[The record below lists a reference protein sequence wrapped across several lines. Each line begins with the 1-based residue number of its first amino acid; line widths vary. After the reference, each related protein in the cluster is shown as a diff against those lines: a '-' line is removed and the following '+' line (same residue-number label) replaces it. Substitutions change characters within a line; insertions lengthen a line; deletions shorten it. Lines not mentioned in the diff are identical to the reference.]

1 MQNIEP
7 NASTKTLADVCEEW
21 LHMKRLIVKQSSYVK
36 YRTVLSNHV
45 LPILGSLPQWA
56 GSPLRQ

>member
-7 NASTKTLADVCEEW
+7 NASAKTLADVCEEW

-45 LPILGSLPQWA
+45 LPILGLPA
-56 GSPLRQ
+56 H